1 MFCRSAASAL
11 FVCSGTAMADPEP
24 AQAEDPAGRS
34 AMSLPRWVLQAQS
47 RLALEPRQQRELRA
61 LADENSERMLQVS
74 ARHPQTQREQV
85 AALQIE
91 FRGAL
96 RDILTPEQLAEW
108 DALLEELVSR
118 VHLRNAPRLVTST
131 H

>member
-1 MFCRSAASAL
+1 MFCRGAASAL

-47 RLALEPRQQRELRA
+47 RLALDPRQQRELRV
-61 LADENSERMLQVS
+61 LADENSERMLEVS
-74 ARHPQTQREQV
+74 ARQPETQREQM

-91 FRGAL
+91 FRSAL
-96 RDILTPEQLAEW
+96 RDILTRAQLAEW

>member
-1 MFCRSAASAL
+1 MFCRGAASAL

-47 RLALEPRQQRELRA
+47 RLALEPGQQRELRA
-61 LADENSERMLQVS
+61 LAVENSERMREVS
-74 ARHPQTQREQV
+74 ARRPETQLEEM

-108 DALLEELVSR
+108 DALLEELVRR
-118 VHLRNAPRLVTST
+118 VHLRNAPRLVDTA